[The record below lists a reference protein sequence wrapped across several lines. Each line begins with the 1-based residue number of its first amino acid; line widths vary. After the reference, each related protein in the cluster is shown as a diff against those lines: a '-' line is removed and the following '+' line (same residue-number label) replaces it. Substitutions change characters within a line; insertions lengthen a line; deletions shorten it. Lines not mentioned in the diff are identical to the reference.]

1 MAEEVRTIIG
11 CFFQLPDFFYLA
23 DTLGPQHSLN
33 RWQTSVHCSKDS
45 LRAAKG
51 KKFISE
57 GPSMKI
63 IFTTD
68 EDRNQLGFEARY
80 RIVQNTKVFAKK

>member
-1 MAEEVRTIIG
+1 MRNV
-11 CFFQLPDFFYLA
+11 
-23 DTLGPQHSLN
+23 
-33 RWQTSVHCSKDS
+33 S
-45 LRAAKG
+45 LRIVAG

-80 RIVQNTKVFAKK
+80 RIVQNAKVCEYRMTKSGTILI

>member
-1 MAEEVRTIIG
+1 MCNV
-11 CFFQLPDFFYLA
+11 
-23 DTLGPQHSLN
+23 
-33 RWQTSVHCSKDS
+33 S
-45 LRAAKG
+45 LRTVAG

-80 RIVQNTKVFAKK
+80 RIVQNAKV